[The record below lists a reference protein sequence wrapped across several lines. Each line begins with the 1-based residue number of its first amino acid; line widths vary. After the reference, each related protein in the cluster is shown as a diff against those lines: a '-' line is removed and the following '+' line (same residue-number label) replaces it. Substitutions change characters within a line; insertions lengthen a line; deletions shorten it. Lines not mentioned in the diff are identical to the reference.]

1 MRNVKQITTKSI
13 IAIISLGILTY
24 TTMIG
29 SVLADE
35 IKYPSAK
42 FNQPEAK
49 DKTELTSS
57 IFDEKIKENKA
68 LELLIFN
75 QENKNVTEEQQL
87 VDEKAQLI
95 SDMTGKIYLQV
106 KLQGQ
111 IDKEQLVFQNDK
123 NEEFPFVIKD
133 EKDDTIVRILIEQHM
148 DKINMHVKTLAA
160 KKDLDNKEMVYSIHF
175 KEKKVQ
181 HDDAKEVPS
190 KHQNQENNKDKL
202 KKDIDDKK
210 DSQKSDIKERRTSL
224 FTEKGL
230 NDIPVQKD
238 KVQQDSN
245 KKIENERPKA
255 SGTLKVENS
264 PPTVK
269 KVENERPKAS
279 GTLKV
284 ENSPPTVKKV
294 ENDHKEQPKHKD
306 EKSKKEKKKVVEK
319 EKALPAFNRDDDS
332 KNSSQLSSDIKE
344 LDEPNHKKQYI
355 LFAAGIVLATILLI
369 SAHLYSR
376 KRGNQV

>member
-1 MRNVKQITTKSI
+1 MRNVKQIATKSI
-13 IAIISLGILTY
+13 IAIISIGILTY

-35 IKYPSAK
+35 VKYPSAK

-49 DKTELTSS
+49 DKTELTTS

-75 QENKNVTEEQQL
+75 QDNKNVTEEQQL

-106 KLQGQ
+106 KLKGQ

-133 EKDDTIVRILIEQHM
+133 EKNDTIVRILIEQHM
-148 DKINMHVKTLAA
+148 DKIDMHVKTLAE

-190 KHQNQENNKDKL
+190 KHQNQENNQDQL

-224 FTEKGL
+224 LTEKGL

-269 KVENERPKAS
+269 KVEN
-279 GTLKV
+279 
-284 ENSPPTVKKV
+284 N
-294 ENDHKEQPKHKD
+294 HKEQPKHKD

-332 KNSSQLSSDIKE
+332 KNNSQLSSDIKE

>member
-1 MRNVKQITTKSI
+1 MRNVKQIATKSI

-106 KLQGQ
+106 KLKGQ

-148 DKINMHVKTLAA
+148 DKINMHVKTLAE
-160 KKDLDNKEMVYSIHF
+160 KKDLDNKEMLYSIHF

-190 KHQNQENNKDKL
+190 KHQNQENNQDQL
-202 KKDIDDKK
+202 KKDIDNKK

-269 KVENERPKAS
+269 KVEN
-279 GTLKV
+279 
-284 ENSPPTVKKV
+284 N
-294 ENDHKEQPKHKD
+294 HKEQPKHKD

-344 LDEPNHKKQYI
+344 LDEPNHKKQYM
-355 LFAAGIVLATILLI
+355 LFAVGIVLATILLI

>member
-1 MRNVKQITTKSI
+1 MRNVKQIATKSI

-106 KLQGQ
+106 KLKGQ

-148 DKINMHVKTLAA
+148 DKINMHVKMLDE
-160 KKDLDNKEMVYSIHF
+160 KKNLDNKEMVYSIHF

-190 KHQNQENNKDKL
+190 KHQNQENNQDQL

-245 KKIENERPKA
+245 KKI
-255 SGTLKVENS
+255 
-264 PPTVK
+264 
-269 KVENERPKAS
+269 ENERPKAS

-344 LDEPNHKKQYI
+344 LDEPNHKKQYM

>member
-1 MRNVKQITTKSI
+1 MRNVKQIATKSI
-13 IAIISLGILTY
+13 IDIISLGILTY

-35 IKYPSAK
+35 MKYPSAK

-106 KLQGQ
+106 KLKSQ

-148 DKINMHVKTLAA
+148 DKINMHVKTLAE

-190 KHQNQENNKDKL
+190 KHQNQENNQDQL

-245 KKIENERPKA
+245 KKI
-255 SGTLKVENS
+255 
-264 PPTVK
+264 
-269 KVENERPKAS
+269 ENERPKAS

-344 LDEPNHKKQYI
+344 LDEPNHKKQYM

>member
-1 MRNVKQITTKSI
+1 MRNVKQIATKSI

-106 KLQGQ
+106 KLKGQ

-148 DKINMHVKTLAA
+148 DKINMHVKTLAE
-160 KKDLDNKEMVYSIHF
+160 KKDLDNKEMLYSIHF

-190 KHQNQENNKDKL
+190 KHQNQENNQDQL

-269 KVENERPKAS
+269 KVEN
-279 GTLKV
+279 
-284 ENSPPTVKKV
+284 N
-294 ENDHKEQPKHKD
+294 HKEQLKHKD

-344 LDEPNHKKQYI
+344 LDEPNHKKQYM
-355 LFAAGIVLATILLI
+355 LFAVGIVLATILLI

>member
-1 MRNVKQITTKSI
+1 MRNVKQIATKSI
-13 IAIISLGILTY
+13 IAIISLGIFTY

-68 LELLIFN
+68 LELLIIN

-106 KLQGQ
+106 KLKGQ

-123 NEEFPFVIKD
+123 NEEFPFVLKD

-148 DKINMHVKTLAA
+148 DKINMHVKTLAE
-160 KKDLDNKEMVYSIHF
+160 KKNLDNKEMVYSIHF

-190 KHQNQENNKDKL
+190 KHQNQENNQDQL

-245 KKIENERPKA
+245 KKI
-255 SGTLKVENS
+255 
-264 PPTVK
+264 
-269 KVENERPKAS
+269 ENERPKAS

-344 LDEPNHKKQYI
+344 LDEPNHKKQYM

>member
-1 MRNVKQITTKSI
+1 
-13 IAIISLGILTY
+13 
-24 TTMIG
+24 
-29 SVLADE
+29 
-35 IKYPSAK
+35 
-42 FNQPEAK
+42 EAK

-87 VDEKAQLI
+87 VDEKAKLI

-106 KLQGQ
+106 KLKGQ

-148 DKINMHVKTLAA
+148 DKINMHVKTLAE

-190 KHQNQENNKDKL
+190 KHQNQENNQDQL

-245 KKIENERPKA
+245 KKI
-255 SGTLKVENS
+255 
-264 PPTVK
+264 
-269 KVENERPKAS
+269 ENERPKAS

-344 LDEPNHKKQYI
+344 LDEPNHKKQYM

>member
-1 MRNVKQITTKSI
+1 MRNVKQIATKSI

-35 IKYPSAK
+35 MKYPSAK

-49 DKTELTSS
+49 DKTELISS

-106 KLQGQ
+106 KLKGQ

-133 EKDDTIVRILIEQHM
+133 EKNDTIVRILIEQHM
-148 DKINMHVKTLAA
+148 DKIDMHVKTLAE

-190 KHQNQENNKDKL
+190 KHQNQENNQDQL

-224 FTEKGL
+224 LTEKGL

-264 PPTVK
+264 
-269 KVENERPKAS
+269 S
-279 GTLKV
+279 
-284 ENSPPTVKKV
+284 PTVKKV

-344 LDEPNHKKQYI
+344 LDEPNHKKQYM

>member
-1 MRNVKQITTKSI
+1 MRNVKQIATKSI

-106 KLQGQ
+106 KLKGQ

-148 DKINMHVKTLAA
+148 DKINMHVKTLAE
-160 KKDLDNKEMVYSIHF
+160 KKDLDNKEMLYSIHF

-190 KHQNQENNKDKL
+190 KHQNQENNQDQL

-269 KVENERPKAS
+269 KVEN
-279 GTLKV
+279 
-284 ENSPPTVKKV
+284 N
-294 ENDHKEQPKHKD
+294 HKEQPKHKD

-344 LDEPNHKKQYI
+344 LDEPNHKKQYM
-355 LFAAGIVLATILLI
+355 LFAVGIVLATILLI

-376 KRGNQV
+376 QRGNQV

>member
-1 MRNVKQITTKSI
+1 MRNVKQIATKSI

-106 KLQGQ
+106 KLKGQ

-148 DKINMHVKTLAA
+148 DKINMHVKTLAE
-160 KKDLDNKEMVYSIHF
+160 KKDLDNKEMLYSIHF

-190 KHQNQENNKDKL
+190 KHQNQENNQDQL

-255 SGTLKVENS
+255 SGTLKVEN
-264 PPTVK
+264 
-269 KVENERPKAS
+269 N
-279 GTLKV
+279 
-284 ENSPPTVKKV
+284 
-294 ENDHKEQPKHKD
+294 HKEQPKHKD

-344 LDEPNHKKQYI
+344 LDEPNHKKQYM
-355 LFAAGIVLATILLI
+355 LFAVGIVLATILLI

>member
-1 MRNVKQITTKSI
+1 MRNVKQIATKSI

-35 IKYPSAK
+35 MKYPSAK

-106 KLQGQ
+106 KLKSQ

-148 DKINMHVKTLAA
+148 DKINMHVKTLAE

-190 KHQNQENNKDKL
+190 KHQNQENNQDQL

-230 NDIPVQKD
+230 NDISVQKD

-245 KKIENERPKA
+245 KKI
-255 SGTLKVENS
+255 
-264 PPTVK
+264 
-269 KVENERPKAS
+269 ENERPKAS

-344 LDEPNHKKQYI
+344 LDEPNHKKQYM

>member
-1 MRNVKQITTKSI
+1 MSNVKQIATKSI

-49 DKTELTSS
+49 DKTEVTSS

-68 LELLIFN
+68 LELLIFD

-95 SDMTGKIYLQV
+95 LDMTGKIYLQV
-106 KLQGQ
+106 KLKGQ

-148 DKINMHVKTLAA
+148 DKINMHVKTLAE
-160 KKDLDNKEMVYSIHF
+160 KKDLDNTEMVYSIHF

-190 KHQNQENNKDKL
+190 KHQNQENNQDQL

-255 SGTLKVENS
+255 SGTLKVENNT
-264 PPTVK
+264 PTVK
-269 KVENERPKAS
+269 KVEN
-279 GTLKV
+279 
-284 ENSPPTVKKV
+284 N
-294 ENDHKEQPKHKD
+294 HKEQPKHKD

-344 LDEPNHKKQYI
+344 LDEPNHKKQYM

>member
-1 MRNVKQITTKSI
+1 MRNVKQIATKSI

-57 IFDEKIKENKA
+57 IFNEKIKENKA

-106 KLQGQ
+106 KLKGQ

-123 NEEFPFVIKD
+123 NEEFPFFIKD
-133 EKDDTIVRILIEQHM
+133 ENDDTIVRILIEQHM
-148 DKINMHVKTLAA
+148 DKINMHVKTLAE

-190 KHQNQENNKDKL
+190 KHQNQENNQDQL

-269 KVENERPKAS
+269 KVEN
-279 GTLKV
+279 
-284 ENSPPTVKKV
+284 N
-294 ENDHKEQPKHKD
+294 HKEQPKHKD

-344 LDEPNHKKQYI
+344 LDEPNHKKQYM

>member
-1 MRNVKQITTKSI
+1 MRNVKQIATKSNI
-13 IAIISLGILTY
+13 SIISLGILTY

-106 KLQGQ
+106 KLKGQ

-148 DKINMHVKTLAA
+148 DKINMHVKTLAE
-160 KKDLDNKEMVYSIHF
+160 KKDLDNKEMLYSIHF

-190 KHQNQENNKDKL
+190 KHQNQENNQDQL

-269 KVENERPKAS
+269 KVEN
-279 GTLKV
+279 
-284 ENSPPTVKKV
+284 N
-294 ENDHKEQPKHKD
+294 HKEQPKHKD

-344 LDEPNHKKQYI
+344 LDEPNHKKQYM
-355 LFAAGIVLATILLI
+355 LFAVGIVLATILLI

>member
-1 MRNVKQITTKSI
+1 MKNVKQIATKSF
-13 IAIISLGILTY
+13 IAIIGLAIITS
-24 TTMIG
+24 TTTVG
-29 SVLADE
+29 SVFAE
-35 IKYPSAK
+35 EMKHPSAK

-49 DKTELTSS
+49 DKAELTSS

-68 LELLIFN
+68 TELQIFD
-75 QENKNVTEEQQL
+75 QENKNVTDEQQL
-87 VDEKAQLI
+87 VEEKAQLI

-106 KLQGQ
+106 KLKGQ
-111 IDKEQLVFQNDK
+111 IDKEQLDFQNDK
-123 NEEFPFVIKD
+123 NEELTFDTKD

-148 DKINMHVKTLAA
+148 DKINMHVKALSE
-160 KKDLDNKEMVYSIHF
+160 KENLDNKEIVYSIHF
-175 KEKKVQ
+175 KDKRVKL
-181 HDDAKEVPS
+181 DNAKEVPS
-190 KHQNQENNKDKL
+190 KHQNQENNQDQL

-210 DSQKSDIKERRTSL
+210 DSQKSDIKERRNSL

-230 NDIPVQKD
+230 NNIPIQKD

-269 KVENERPKAS
+269 KVEN
-279 GTLKV
+279 
-284 ENSPPTVKKV
+284 N
-294 ENDHKEQPKHKD
+294 HKEQPKHKD

-332 KNSSQLSSDIKE
+332 KNSSQLSNDIKE
-344 LDEPNHKKQYI
+344 LDEPNHKKQYM
-355 LFAAGIVLATILLI
+355 LLAAGIVLATILLI

>member
-1 MRNVKQITTKSI
+1 MRNVKQIATKSI
-13 IAIISLGILTY
+13 IAIISLGIFTY

-35 IKYPSAK
+35 MKYPSAK

-87 VDEKAQLI
+87 VDEKAKLI

-106 KLQGQ
+106 KLKGQ

-133 EKDDTIVRILIEQHM
+133 EKDDAIVRILIEQHM
-148 DKINMHVKTLAA
+148 DKINMHVKTLAE

-190 KHQNQENNKDKL
+190 KHQNQENNQDQL

-245 KKIENERPKA
+245 KKI
-255 SGTLKVENS
+255 
-264 PPTVK
+264 
-269 KVENERPKAS
+269 ENERPKAS

-344 LDEPNHKKQYI
+344 LDEPNHKKQYM

>member
-1 MRNVKQITTKSI
+1 MRNVKQIATKSI
-13 IAIISLGILTY
+13 IAIISLGIFTY

-35 IKYPSAK
+35 MKYPSAK

-87 VDEKAQLI
+87 VDEKAKLI

-106 KLQGQ
+106 KLKGQ

-148 DKINMHVKTLAA
+148 DKINMHVKTLAE

-190 KHQNQENNKDKL
+190 KHQNQENNQDRL

-245 KKIENERPKA
+245 KKI
-255 SGTLKVENS
+255 
-264 PPTVK
+264 
-269 KVENERPKAS
+269 ENERPKAS

-344 LDEPNHKKQYI
+344 LDEPNHKKQYM

>member
-1 MRNVKQITTKSI
+1 MRNVKQIATKSI

-57 IFDEKIKENKA
+57 IFNEKIKENKA

-106 KLQGQ
+106 KLKGQ

-123 NEEFPFVIKD
+123 NEEFPFFIKD

-148 DKINMHVKTLAA
+148 DNINMHVKTLAE

-190 KHQNQENNKDKL
+190 KHQNQENNQDQL

-269 KVENERPKAS
+269 KVEN
-279 GTLKV
+279 
-284 ENSPPTVKKV
+284 N
-294 ENDHKEQPKHKD
+294 HKEQPKHKD

-344 LDEPNHKKQYI
+344 LDEPNHKKQYM

>member
-1 MRNVKQITTKSI
+1 MRNVKQIATKSI

-49 DKTELTSS
+49 DKTELTTS

-106 KLQGQ
+106 KLKGQ

-148 DKINMHVKTLAA
+148 DKINMHVKTLAE
-160 KKDLDNKEMVYSIHF
+160 KKNLDNKEMVYSIHF

-190 KHQNQENNKDKL
+190 KHQNQENNQDQL

-210 DSQKSDIKERRTSL
+210 DSQKSDTKERRTSL

-245 KKIENERPKA
+245 KKI
-255 SGTLKVENS
+255 
-264 PPTVK
+264 
-269 KVENERPKAS
+269 ENERPKAS

-369 SAHLYSR
+369 LYSR

>member
-1 MRNVKQITTKSI
+1 MRNVKQIATKSI

-106 KLQGQ
+106 KLKGQ

-148 DKINMHVKTLAA
+148 DKINMHVKTLAE

-181 HDDAKEVPS
+181 HDDTKEVPS
-190 KHQNQENNKDKL
+190 KHQNQENNQDQL
-202 KKDIDDKK
+202 KKNIDDKK

-245 KKIENERPKA
+245 KKI
-255 SGTLKVENS
+255 
-264 PPTVK
+264 
-269 KVENERPKAS
+269 ENERPKAS

-344 LDEPNHKKQYI
+344 LDEPNHKKQYM

>member
-1 MRNVKQITTKSI
+1 MRNVKQIATKSI
-13 IAIISLGILTY
+13 IAIVSLGILTY

-57 IFDEKIKENKA
+57 IFNEKIKENKA

-106 KLQGQ
+106 KLKGQ

-148 DKINMHVKTLAA
+148 DKINMHVKTLAE
-160 KKDLDNKEMVYSIHF
+160 KKNLDNKEMVYSIHF

-190 KHQNQENNKDKL
+190 KHQNQENNQDKL

-230 NDIPVQKD
+230 NDISVQKD

-269 KVENERPKAS
+269 KLEN
-279 GTLKV
+279 
-284 ENSPPTVKKV
+284 N
-294 ENDHKEQPKHKD
+294 HKEQPKHKD

>member
-1 MRNVKQITTKSI
+1 MRNVKQIATKSI
-13 IAIISLGILTY
+13 IAIISLGILTC

-49 DKTELTSS
+49 DKTELTTSIFSAKFNQPEAKDKTELTTS

-106 KLQGQ
+106 KLKGQ

-148 DKINMHVKTLAA
+148 DKINMHVKTLAE
-160 KKDLDNKEMVYSIHF
+160 KKNLDNKEMVYSIHF

-190 KHQNQENNKDKL
+190 KHQNQENNQDQL

-210 DSQKSDIKERRTSL
+210 DSQKSDTKERRTSL

-264 PPTVK
+264 PPTIK
-269 KVENERPKAS
+269 KVEN
-279 GTLKV
+279 
-284 ENSPPTVKKV
+284 N
-294 ENDHKEQPKHKD
+294 HKEQPKHKD

-344 LDEPNHKKQYI
+344 LDEPNHKKQYM

>member
-1 MRNVKQITTKSI
+1 MRNVKQIATKSI
-13 IAIISLGILTY
+13 IAIISIGILTY

-35 IKYPSAK
+35 MKYPSAK

-49 DKTELTSS
+49 DKTELTTS

-106 KLQGQ
+106 KLKGQ

-133 EKDDTIVRILIEQHM
+133 EKNDTIVRILIEQHM
-148 DKINMHVKTLAA
+148 DKIDMHVKTLAE

-190 KHQNQENNKDKL
+190 KHQNQENNQDQL

-224 FTEKGL
+224 LTEKGL

-269 KVENERPKAS
+269 KVEN
-279 GTLKV
+279 
-284 ENSPPTVKKV
+284 N
-294 ENDHKEQPKHKD
+294 HKEQPKHKD

-332 KNSSQLSSDIKE
+332 KNNSQLSSDIKE

>member
-1 MRNVKQITTKSI
+1 MRNVKQIATKSI

-106 KLQGQ
+106 KLKGQ

-148 DKINMHVKTLAA
+148 DKINMHVKTLAE
-160 KKDLDNKEMVYSIHF
+160 KKDLDNKEMLYSIHF

-190 KHQNQENNKDKL
+190 KHQNQENNQDQL

-264 PPTVK
+264 LPTVK
-269 KVENERPKAS
+269 KVEN
-279 GTLKV
+279 
-284 ENSPPTVKKV
+284 N
-294 ENDHKEQPKHKD
+294 HKEQPKHKD

-344 LDEPNHKKQYI
+344 LDEPNHKKQYM
-355 LFAAGIVLATILLI
+355 LFAVGIVLATILLI

>member
-1 MRNVKQITTKSI
+1 MRNVKQIATKSI
-13 IAIISLGILTY
+13 IAIISLGIFTY

-68 LELLIFN
+68 LELLIIN

-106 KLQGQ
+106 KLKGQ

-148 DKINMHVKTLAA
+148 DKINMHVKTLAE
-160 KKDLDNKEMVYSIHF
+160 KKNLDNKEMVYSIHF

-190 KHQNQENNKDKL
+190 KHQNQENNQDKL

-245 KKIENERPKA
+245 KNI
-255 SGTLKVENS
+255 
-264 PPTVK
+264 
-269 KVENERPKAS
+269 ENERPKAS

>member
-1 MRNVKQITTKSI
+1 MRNVKQIATKSI

-106 KLQGQ
+106 KLKGQ

-148 DKINMHVKTLAA
+148 YKINMHVKTLDE
-160 KKDLDNKEMVYSIHF
+160 KKNLDNKEMVYSIHF

-190 KHQNQENNKDKL
+190 KHQNQENNQDQL

-245 KKIENERPKA
+245 KKI
-255 SGTLKVENS
+255 
-264 PPTVK
+264 
-269 KVENERPKAS
+269 ENERPKAS

-344 LDEPNHKKQYI
+344 LDEPNHKKQYM

>member
-1 MRNVKQITTKSI
+1 MRNVKQIATKSI
-13 IAIISLGILTY
+13 IAIISLGMLTY

-35 IKYPSAK
+35 INYPSAK

-106 KLQGQ
+106 KLKGQ

-133 EKDDTIVRILIEQHM
+133 EKDYTIVRILIEHHM
-148 DKINMHVKTLAA
+148 DKINMHVKTLTE

-181 HDDAKEVPS
+181 HNDAKEVPS
-190 KHQNQENNKDKL
+190 KHQNQENNQDQL

-238 KVQQDSN
+238 KVQQDSD

-269 KVENERPKAS
+269 KVEN
-279 GTLKV
+279 
-284 ENSPPTVKKV
+284 N
-294 ENDHKEQPKHKD
+294 HKEQPKHKD

-344 LDEPNHKKQYI
+344 LDEPNHKKQYM

-369 SAHLYSR
+369 SAYLYSR

>member
-1 MRNVKQITTKSI
+1 MRNVKQIATKSI

-57 IFDEKIKENKA
+57 IFNEKIKENKA

-106 KLQGQ
+106 KLKGQ

-123 NEEFPFVIKD
+123 NEEFPFFIKD

-148 DKINMHVKTLAA
+148 DKINMHVKTLAE

-190 KHQNQENNKDKL
+190 KHQNQENNQDQL

-210 DSQKSDIKERRTSL
+210 DGQKSDIKERRTSL

-269 KVENERPKAS
+269 KVEN
-279 GTLKV
+279 
-284 ENSPPTVKKV
+284 N
-294 ENDHKEQPKHKD
+294 HKEQPKHKD

-344 LDEPNHKKQYI
+344 LDEPNHKKQYM

>member
-1 MRNVKQITTKSI
+1 
-13 IAIISLGILTY
+13 
-24 TTMIG
+24 G

-49 DKTELTSS
+49 DKTELTTS

-106 KLQGQ
+106 KLKGQ

-133 EKDDTIVRILIEQHM
+133 EKNDTIVRILIEQHM
-148 DKINMHVKTLAA
+148 DKIDMHVKTLAE

-190 KHQNQENNKDKL
+190 KHQNQENNQDQL

-224 FTEKGL
+224 LTEKGL

-269 KVENERPKAS
+269 KVEN
-279 GTLKV
+279 
-284 ENSPPTVKKV
+284 N
-294 ENDHKEQPKHKD
+294 HKEQPKHKD

-332 KNSSQLSSDIKE
+332 KNNSQLSSDIKE

>member
-1 MRNVKQITTKSI
+1 MRNVKQIATKSI

-57 IFDEKIKENKA
+57 IFNEKIKENKA

-106 KLQGQ
+106 KLKGQ

-123 NEEFPFVIKD
+123 NEEFPFFIKD

-148 DKINMHVKTLAA
+148 DKINMHVKTLAE

-190 KHQNQENNKDKL
+190 KHQNQENNQDQL

-269 KVENERPKAS
+269 KVEN
-279 GTLKV
+279 
-284 ENSPPTVKKV
+284 N
-294 ENDHKEQPKHKD
+294 HKEQPKHKD

-344 LDEPNHKKQYI
+344 LDEPNHKKQYM

-376 KRGNQV
+376 KRGKQV

>member
-1 MRNVKQITTKSI
+1 MRNCKQIATKSI
-13 IAIISLGILTY
+13 IAIISLGILSY

-87 VDEKAQLI
+87 VDEKVQLI

-106 KLQGQ
+106 KLKGQ

-123 NEEFPFVIKD
+123 NEVFPFVIKD

-148 DKINMHVKTLAA
+148 DKINMHVKTLTE

-190 KHQNQENNKDKL
+190 KHQNQENNQDQL

-264 PPTVK
+264 PTTVK
-269 KVENERPKAS
+269 KVEN
-279 GTLKV
+279 
-284 ENSPPTVKKV
+284 N
-294 ENDHKEQPKHKD
+294 HKEQPKHKD

-344 LDEPNHKKQYI
+344 LDEPNHKKQYM

>member
-1 MRNVKQITTKSI
+1 MRNVKQIATKSI

-106 KLQGQ
+106 KLKGQ

-148 DKINMHVKTLAA
+148 DKINMHVKTLAE
-160 KKDLDNKEMVYSIHF
+160 KKDLDNKEMLYSIHF

-190 KHQNQENNKDKL
+190 KHQNQENNQDQL

-269 KVENERPKAS
+269 KVEN
-279 GTLKV
+279 
-284 ENSPPTVKKV
+284 N
-294 ENDHKEQPKHKD
+294 HKEQPKHKD

-344 LDEPNHKKQYI
+344 LDEPNHKKHYM
-355 LFAAGIVLATILLI
+355 LFAVGIVLATILLI

>member
-1 MRNVKQITTKSI
+1 MRNVKQIATKSI
-13 IAIISLGILTY
+13 IAIISLCILTY

-49 DKTELTSS
+49 DKTELTTS

-106 KLQGQ
+106 KLKGQ

-148 DKINMHVKTLAA
+148 DKINMHVKTLAE
-160 KKDLDNKEMVYSIHF
+160 KKNLDNKEMVYSIHF

-190 KHQNQENNKDKL
+190 KHQNQENNQDQL
-202 KKDIDDKK
+202 KK
-210 DSQKSDIKERRTSL
+210 DSQKSDTKERRTSL

-264 PPTVK
+264 PPTIK
-269 KVENERPKAS
+269 KVEN
-279 GTLKV
+279 
-284 ENSPPTVKKV
+284 N
-294 ENDHKEQPKHKD
+294 HKEQPKHKD

-344 LDEPNHKKQYI
+344 LDEPNHKKQYM

>member
-1 MRNVKQITTKSI
+1 MRNVKQIATKSI

-49 DKTELTSS
+49 DKTELTTS

-68 LELLIFN
+68 LELVIFN

-106 KLQGQ
+106 KLKGQ

-148 DKINMHVKTLAA
+148 DKINMHVKTLAE
-160 KKDLDNKEMVYSIHF
+160 KKNLDNKEMVYSIHF

-181 HDDAKEVPS
+181 HDDSKEVPS
-190 KHQNQENNKDKL
+190 KHQSQENNQDQL

-255 SGTLKVENS
+255 SGTLKVENNPS
-264 PPTVK
+264 TVK
-269 KVENERPKAS
+269 KVEN
-279 GTLKV
+279 
-284 ENSPPTVKKV
+284 N
-294 ENDHKEQPKHKD
+294 HKEQPKHKD

-344 LDEPNHKKQYI
+344 LDEPNHKKQYM

>member
-1 MRNVKQITTKSI
+1 MRNVKQIATKSI

-35 IKYPSAK
+35 MKYPSAK

-106 KLQGQ
+106 KLKSQ

-148 DKINMHVKTLAA
+148 DKINMHVKTLAE

-190 KHQNQENNKDKL
+190 KHQNQENNQDQL

-269 KVENERPKAS
+269 KVEN
-279 GTLKV
+279 
-284 ENSPPTVKKV
+284 
-294 ENDHKEQPKHKD
+294 DHKEQPKHKD
-306 EKSKKEKKKVVEK
+306 EKLKKEKKKVVEK

-344 LDEPNHKKQYI
+344 LDEPNHKKQYM

>member
-1 MRNVKQITTKSI
+1 MRNVKQIATKSI
-13 IAIISLGILTY
+13 IAIISLGMLTY

-35 IKYPSAK
+35 INYPSAK

-106 KLQGQ
+106 KLKGQ

-133 EKDDTIVRILIEQHM
+133 EKDYTIVRILIEHHM
-148 DKINMHVKTLAA
+148 DKINMHVKTLTE

-181 HDDAKEVPS
+181 NNDAKEVPS
-190 KHQNQENNKDKL
+190 KHQNQENNQDQL

-238 KVQQDSN
+238 KVQQDSD

-269 KVENERPKAS
+269 KVEN
-279 GTLKV
+279 
-284 ENSPPTVKKV
+284 N
-294 ENDHKEQPKHKD
+294 HKEQPKHKD

-344 LDEPNHKKQYI
+344 LDEPNHKKQYM

>member
-1 MRNVKQITTKSI
+1 MRNVKQIATKSI

-68 LELLIFN
+68 LDLLIFN

-106 KLQGQ
+106 KLKGK

-148 DKINMHVKTLAA
+148 DKINMHVKTLVE

-190 KHQNQENNKDKL
+190 KHQNQENNQDQL

-238 KVQQDSN
+238 KVQQNSN

-255 SGTLKVENS
+255 SSTLRVENNS
-264 PPTVK
+264 PTVK
-269 KVENERPKAS
+269 KVEN
-279 GTLKV
+279 
-284 ENSPPTVKKV
+284 N
-294 ENDHKEQPKHKD
+294 HKEQPKHKD

-344 LDEPNHKKQYI
+344 LDEPNHKKQYM